1 MIQDLWEK
9 NGEDAINVF
18 QRPRRTKEQTG
29 MNNTL
34 EWISSRVTEAEEQVS
49 DLEDR
54 MVEITA
60 TYSLEYS
67 LSIFLWK
74 RLKSPK
80 HGTINIPTILNS
92 LIVILAREEKEKKK
106 KKNSF

>member
-1 MIQDLWEK
+1 
-9 NGEDAINVF
+9 
-18 QRPRRTKEQTG
+18 
-29 MNNTL
+29 
-34 EWISSRVTEAEEQVS
+34 
-49 DLEDR
+49 

-106 KKNSF
+106 KKELFLAASGFSKRHNCFNVILSDWP